1 MDAKVSNG
9 QHIGRWTDGENLGY
23 GRWSSIKELSTRKKR
38 TINRGQKSKA
48 QNDVKLVEN
57 ISQNFQGF
65 QSFQNLQGRI
75 QNQENY
81 DEDLK

>member
-9 QHIGRWTDGENLGY
+9 QHIGRWTDGENLSY
-23 GRWSSIKELSTRKKR
+23 GRRSSIKELSRKKR
-38 TINRGQKSKA
+38 RINRGKKSKA
-48 QNDVKLVEN
+48 QNEVKSVEN

-75 QNQENY
+75 QNQVNY